1 MTTSEERSASM
12 PDRPRAS
19 RAPSVTLIG
28 DCELVLASAL
38 VFKMLH
44 WDLRLI
50 CDPAQHARA
59 WRKLG
64 VFASDGAVSVEAA
77 PGAAAS
83 PPDILVSC
91 GDDAAPHGVAGPRT
105 THIELLGT
113 RYDDGEQSWQS
124 CSELIAYMRSGL
136 ASITRERDDEGLT
149 GAPYLIAG
157 RLPAFFLACHAA
169 MVACAVLEAGERP
182 SLITLTAQE
191 CMLATLHSAAA
202 FAQIEGRDIAR
213 VFGGRQAGG
222 RYRCT
227 DGQLLISLPDPYH
240 WEKLVAVLGNPQWS
254 IGEWWRDPAARFA
267 NRDLFSAA
275 LTQWCR
281 DQTLA
286 EAIATLQAA
295 GIPAAYLAS
304 ASDVLANEQLAA
316 RNFVLDAPPETF
328 PFERP
333 FRVTSRAAPG
343 EGEATPDRAALIL
356 DPTQIDRDRLP
367 LRELRVCDLSWVW
380 AGPYLTRHLGMLGA
394 TVTRVEG
401 AQRIDVHRM
410 LAPFVAGEEPEHDRS
425 SSHLFTNRS
434 KLSIAVDLKHPDGL
448 ATVKD
453 LIANS
458 DVLIDNFS
466 PGTLDRLGL
475 DFETVARIAGA
486 RGFVYLSLSGFG
498 AGGPWSAHRSYGAQ
512 LADLTGLS
520 ALTGGGGEPVSVG
533 IPIADPLAGTFGAAV
548 MLNALRESREQG
560 APVHIEIAQ
569 FEVLVAGIADALL
582 AGEAQ
587 GNRRSGDFAGT
598 GVYACAGEQHWIA
611 IDVPD
616 EEAMQ
621 RLAEVVGAADD
632 AAAPDPE
639 ARLEART
646 TRWAAARSSEEA
658 AAQLR
663 SRGIES
669 TEVLSAAELLHDP
682 SLLAAGYWV
691 PALADGHSDLRAQN
705 APWLFDGERRA
716 SVRPAPRLGEHTDM
730 IARSLGYSDARVA
743 ELKASGAIT

>member
-1 MTTSEERSASM
+1 M
-12 PDRPRAS
+12 PDRPRAT
-19 RAPSVTLIG
+19 RTPSVTLIG
-28 DCELVLASAL
+28 DCELVFASAL

-64 VFASDGAVSVEAA
+64 IFASDGAVSVDRAWGDEA
-77 PGAAAS
+77 P
-83 PPDILVSC
+83 PPDILVTC
-91 GDDAAPHGVAGPRT
+91 GSDRPPDGVGGSRT

-113 RYDDGEQSWQS
+113 RYDDGDQSWQS

-157 RLPAFFLACHAA
+157 RLPAFFLGCHAA

-202 FAQIEGRDIAR
+202 YAQIEGRDIAR
-213 VFGGRQAGG
+213 VFGGPQAGG

-240 WEKLVAVLGNPQWS
+240 WEKLVGVLGDPQWS

-267 NRDLFSAA
+267 NRDLFSEA
-275 LTQWCR
+275 LTEWCR
-281 DQTLA
+281 DQTWA
-286 EAIATLQAA
+286 QAIATLQAA

-316 RNFVLDAPPETF
+316 RNFLLDAPSETF
-328 PFERP
+328 PFDRP
-333 FRVTSRAAPG
+333 FRITGRAAAG
-343 EGEATPDRAALIL
+343 AGEAMPDRAPPIL
-356 DPTQIDRDRLP
+356 DLAQVDRDRLP

-380 AGPYLTRHLGMLGA
+380 AGPFLTRHLGMLGA
-394 TVTRVEG
+394 TVTRVES

-410 LAPFVAGEEPEHDRS
+410 LAPFVAGEEPQHERS

-434 KLSIAVDLKHPDGL
+434 KLSIGVDLKHADGL

-520 ALTGGGGEPVSVG
+520 ALTGSGGEPVSVG
-533 IPIADPLAGTFGAAV
+533 IPFADPLAGTFGAAV
-548 MLNALRESREQG
+548 MLNALRESREQR

-569 FEVLVAGIADALL
+569 FEVLVAGLADALL
-582 AGEAQ
+582 AGDAQ
-587 GNRRSGDFAGT
+587 GNRRAGDFPGT
-598 GVYACAGEQHWIA
+598 GVYACAGDQNWIA

-616 EEAMQ
+616 EGAMQ
-621 RLAEVVGAADD
+621 RLAEVVSAAGVAD
-632 AAAPDPE
+632 
-639 ARLEART
+639 LEARVA
-646 TRWAAARSSEEA
+646 RWAAARPGEEA
-658 AAQLR
+658 AALLR
-663 SRGIES
+663 SRGVES
-669 TEVLSAAELLHDP
+669 TEVLSATELLNDP
-682 SLLAAGYWV
+682 SLLAADYWL
-691 PALADGHSDLRAQN
+691 PALADEDSDLRAQN
-705 APWLFDGERRA
+705 APWLVEGERRA